1 MQYRINHPIS
11 THPLLTQPNLP
22 SMASMALVQ
31 FPLFLNASKSTSIS
45 PNTLSPST
53 KPTRFQISSRQESFL
68 DLTPTSKP
76 EFLNIDLRRH
86 DASCRRE
93 YGMVVIGGGPAGLRL
108 AERVSLQG
116 VDVCCIDPS
125 PLSGWANNYGSWVDE
140 FESMGLEDCLDKTWP
155 MTYVIID
162 EQKRKYLDRP
172 YGRVGRKVLKTKLM
186 ESCLSQGVRFHAAKA
201 WKVVHEEFSSTV
213 QCSDGCD
220 VKGSLVVD
228 ASGFSS
234 ALLDYDARRGQQQRG
249 YQIAHGILAEVEE
262 HPFDLD
268 KMLLMDWRDSHMGNE
283 PYLRPANNKLPTFLY
298 AMPFS
303 HNLIF
308 LEETSLVSRPVLSYA
323 EIKKRMVAR
332 LRHLGIKVK
341 QVLEDEK
348 CLIPMGGPLPIIPQ
362 SVVGAGGTAGLV
374 HPSTGYLVA
383 RALATAS
390 VMADVIVE
398 CLGSIRMVRG
408 RQLHGRVW
416 SSLWP
421 LERKLEREFYCFG
434 METLLKLDLQGTR
447 RFFDAFFDLDPY
459 YWHGF
464 LSSRLSLEELAM
476 LSLSLF
482 GHASNPSKLDIVS
495 KCPIPLAKMMGQL
508 ALASI

>member
-1 MQYRINHPIS
+1 
-11 THPLLTQPNLP
+11 
-22 SMASMALVQ
+22 
-31 FPLFLNASKSTSIS
+31 
-45 PNTLSPST
+45 
-53 KPTRFQISSRQESFL
+53 
-68 DLTPTSKP
+68 
-76 EFLNIDLRRH
+76 
-86 DASCRRE
+86 
-93 YGMVVIGGGPAGLRL
+93 MVVIGGGPAGLRL

-155 MTYVIID
+155 MTYVVID

-283 PYLRPANNKLPTFLY
+283 PYLRPGNNKLPTFLY

-308 LEETSLVSRPVLSYA
+308 LEETSLVSRPVLS
-323 EIKKRMVAR
+323 
-332 LRHLGIKVK
+332 
-341 QVLEDEK
+341 
-348 CLIPMGGPLPIIPQ
+348 
-362 SVVGAGGTAGLV
+362 
-374 HPSTGYLVA
+374 
-383 RALATAS
+383 
-390 VMADVIVE
+390 
-398 CLGSIRMVRG
+398 
-408 RQLHGRVW
+408 
-416 SSLWP
+416 
-421 LERKLEREFYCFG
+421 
-434 METLLKLDLQGTR
+434 
-447 RFFDAFFDLDPY
+447 
-459 YWHGF
+459 
-464 LSSRLSLEELAM
+464 LSLI
-476 LSLSLF
+476 
-482 GHASNPSKLDIVS
+482 NI
-495 KCPIPLAKMMGQL
+495 
-508 ALASI
+508 

>member
-1 MQYRINHPIS
+1 
-11 THPLLTQPNLP
+11 
-22 SMASMALVQ
+22 
-31 FPLFLNASKSTSIS
+31 
-45 PNTLSPST
+45 
-53 KPTRFQISSRQESFL
+53 
-68 DLTPTSKP
+68 
-76 EFLNIDLRRH
+76 
-86 DASCRRE
+86 
-93 YGMVVIGGGPAGLRL
+93 
-108 AERVSLQG
+108 
-116 VDVCCIDPS
+116 
-125 PLSGWANNYGSWVDE
+125 
-140 FESMGLEDCLDKTWP
+140 MGLEDCLDKTWP

-162 EQKRKYLDRP
+162 EQRRKYLDRP
-172 YGRVGRKVLKTKLM
+172 YGWVGRKVLKTKLM
-186 ESCLSQGVRFHAAKA
+186 ESCLSQGVQFHDAKA
-201 WKVVHEEFSSTV
+201 WKVVHEEFSSIV

-220 VKGSLVVD
+220 VKVCSLLLAGRRYGSLPMCSYGCDVKASLVVD
-228 ASGFSS
+228 ASGFLS

-298 AMPFS
+298 AMPLS

-332 LRHLGIKVK
+332 LRHLGIKC
-341 QVLEDEK
+341 LEDEK

-390 VMADVIVE
+390 VMADAIVE

-408 RQLHGRVW
+408 SHLHRRVW

-421 LERKLEREFYCFG
+421 LQRKLEREFYCFG

-447 RFFDAFFDLDPY
+447 SCFDSFFDLDPN

-482 GHASNPSKLDIVS
+482 GHASNPSNLDIVS
-495 KCPIPLAKMMGQL
+495 KCPIPLAKMMGKL